1 MDQFRPLAAKNG
13 GGTLVLTCMDPRCVP
28 EQYFGPDAGAAA
40 VRNAGGRATKDAIN
54 SITVLHALV
63 DVRLVVVVHHTDC
76 GMTHL
81 TEDTLRQAVKAKAPD
96 AAADI
101 DAVEAYGTFDAAD
114 FEKTI
119 LEDVRT
125 LRQAK
130 VLAGIDVKGFAL
142 DTFTGVIT
150 ELSE

>member
-1 MDQFRPLAAKNG
+1 MVLLPTDNT
-13 GGTLVLTCMDPRCVP
+13 TL
-28 EQYFGPDAGAAA
+28 
-40 VRNAGGRATKDAIN
+40 
-54 SITVLHALV
+54 
-63 DVRLVVVVHHTDC
+63 DC
-76 GMTHL
+76 GMSHL
-81 TEDTLRQAVKAKAPD
+81 TEEGLRQGAKARTPD

-101 DAVEAYGTFDAAD
+101 DSIESYGTFDPAD

-125 LRQAK
+125 LKQAK